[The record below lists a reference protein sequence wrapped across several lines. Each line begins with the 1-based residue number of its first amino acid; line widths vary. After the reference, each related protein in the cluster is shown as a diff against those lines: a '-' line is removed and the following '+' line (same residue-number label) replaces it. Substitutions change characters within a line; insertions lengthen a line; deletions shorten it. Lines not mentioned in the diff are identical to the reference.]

1 MRLVQEPYERMSQG
15 AVLCRWCIGRNH
27 NPSGI
32 KIEGWFAAEG
42 GNVNIASRY
51 SHSAYMA
58 VYRILIRF
66 RFCQFSAQEAPTIQE
81 EF

>member
-1 MRLVQEPYERMSQG
+1 M
-15 AVLCRWCIGRNH
+15 
-27 NPSGI
+27 
-32 KIEGWFAAEG
+32 EGWFAAEG

-51 SHSAYMA
+51 SYSAYMA

-66 RFCQFSAQEAPTIQE
+66 RFCQFSAQEDPTIQE